1 MKKANGEWL
10 ITVSTKTIRPF
21 VFWVAAVCAGVK
33 LGISGSKTTNS
44 DLKNIMKLQI
54 LKKGLLVGCALL
66 VTTFAIP
73 RASAGDEY
81 SFKVKNTTKEPIT
94 KILVSEDG
102 EKYGFFDIGK
112 PLKPGETVTLV
123 WDKATNGQS
132 CNQWFKAV
140 WESGEEGKPVK
151 FNFCEKDLEIEF

>member
-1 MKKANGEWL
+1 MGRALRSELPDQKQLTSNLK
-10 ITVSTKTIRPF
+10 
-21 VFWVAAVCAGVK
+21 
-33 LGISGSKTTNS
+33 
-44 DLKNIMKLQI
+44 KNIMKLQI
-54 LKKGLLVGCALL
+54 HLKKTLLVGCALL
-66 VTTFAIP
+66 ATTFAIP
-73 RASAGDEY
+73 RASAAGDDY

-102 EKYGFFDIGK
+102 EKYGFFYIEK

-132 CNQWFKAV
+132 CTQWFKAV

-151 FNFCEKDLEIEF
+151 